1 MSEAECE
8 FQGPEFLFQQG
19 PTLYADVGF
28 DPGYRPGST
37 HRPNLQNNNIP
48 ALVDTGAF
56 ASCVD
61 SKIAQVLNLPQIDHT
76 VRVSGARGSHEHNMH
91 LGQIYIPALDFTL
104 WGRLI
109 AVDLLAGD
117 NHTGC
122 CSAEISSNGFGWN
135 TKEERAA
142 SSLQTAQ
149 SDQASH
155 SCEQSPCQPS
165 HFWLRN
171 SN

>member
-109 AVDLLAGD
+109 AVDQLAGVQPHGVLLGRD
-117 NHTGC
+117 FLQRFRMEYEGRTGRVF
-122 CSAEISSNGFGWN
+122 ITDG
-135 TKEERAA
+135 
-142 SSLQTAQ
+142 
-149 SDQASH
+149 
-155 SCEQSPCQPS
+155 PI
-165 HFWLRN
+165 
-171 SN
+171 